1 MVDYRIIL
9 NILRSNLRDS
19 SAQLYTRER
28 CAWINDANFIVVRPG
43 TSEYPTK
50 INSLNATQYIERI
63 RLLYSSISNEQ

>member
-1 MVDYRIIL
+1 MIDYSMIL
-9 NILRSNLRDS
+9 NILRNNLRDS
-19 SAQLYTRER
+19 STQIYTKER
-28 CAWINDANFIVVRPG
+28 CAWINDENFIVVPPG

>member
-1 MVDYRIIL
+1 MIDYRIIL

-19 SAQLYTRER
+19 SSLRYSKER
-28 CAWINDANFIVVRPG
+28 CAWINDENFIVVRPG

-50 INSLNATQYIERI
+50 INALNAVQYIERI

>member
-1 MVDYRIIL
+1 MIDYRIIL

-19 SAQLYTRER
+19 SAQLYTKER
-28 CAWINDANFIVVRPG
+28 CAWIHDENFIVVRPG

-50 INSLNATQYIERI
+50 INSLNAVQYIERI